1 MDWIH
6 HRSLCLLKAFSSS
19 QNFIFCWLLMSSLF
33 HLQELT
39 KYYQLLRKV
48 ALFLNRVLLVHLS
61 WTGSKH
67 LPCRKIQQCMRD
79 LCHIHPTIIFLR
91 LFFFFSEILLQ
102 WLKPLLHTVLR
113 IQITKLPSNTLK
125 MDHPNSKWQSLYII
139 SSIFFC
145 KSFIWRDIYIYLLIS
160 EALKAGPHI
169 ALHGKFNNSSE
180 LFKTIKK
187 GLGKYHRE
195 SLFENKPAANLE
207 QTNIIAR
214 PLTSLKPLVFFL
226 FSVITVKLID
236 MFWDLNDDQSSFQ
249 QFYWQKVPSLE
260 IFYFKAV
267 FITLP
272 SWMEECKVMVT
283 SCISLTDRK
292 LTQPNKPTYRAQK
305 ASSDDTKEN
314 ERDYK
319 NTYFWK
325 GVSPPRL

>member
-1 MDWIH
+1 MQMTWNWNAPTNTFKVLGSQH
-6 HRSLCLLKAFSSS
+6 FFSLFFPVSYGLNTSQEPVFTESLQLKSELH
-19 QNFIFCWLLMSSLF
+19 FCWLLMSSLF

-79 LCHIHPTIIFLR
+79 LCHIHPTIIFLT
-91 LFFFFSEILLQ
+91 LFFPSEILLQ

-125 MDHPNSKWQSLYII
+125 MDRPNSKWQSLYII

-145 KSFIWRDIYIYLLIS
+145 KSFIWRHIYIFLLIS

-195 SLFENKPAANLE
+195 SLFENKPTANLE

-249 QFYWQKVPSLE
+249 QFYWQK
-260 IFYFKAV
+260 F
-267 FITLP
+267 LP
-272 SWMEECKVMVT
+272 
-283 SCISLTDRK
+283 
-292 LTQPNKPTYRAQK
+292 
-305 ASSDDTKEN
+305 
-314 ERDYK
+314 
-319 NTYFWK
+319 
-325 GVSPPRL
+325 